1 MDLNE
6 LLRAHQIEV
15 MKLAA
20 TDQEGAGGGH
30 FGRIAEYANRIRA
43 LRNMGPQD
51 AVALHQSAAPMIIY
65 GTYAGVAPEGADL
78 PRASENPDQGCAD
91 D

>member
-20 TDQEGAGGGH
+20 ADRVDAGGGQ
-30 FGRIAEYANRIRA
+30 FGRIAEYADRIRA
-43 LRNMGPQD
+43 LRDMGPQD
-51 AVALHQSAAPMIIY
+51 AVAMHQSASPMIIY

-78 PRASENPDQGCAD
+78 PGASEIPDRDRAD